1 MSRSRAKPAQTS
13 HDEKAPTAVSFFHL
27 QKRFTGC
34 QFIRLESFG
43 TRPASDM
50 LSSPHPP
57 RFPEYLP
64 LDASTINSLFLIGAL
79 LVGAS
84 ILVSSLSSRLGIPIL
99 VIILAVG
106 MIAGVDGGGI
116 IFNNYPTAYLVGNL
130 ALAVIL
136 LDGGLRTRVASFR
149 VALWPALSLAT
160 VGVMITTALTGMVAA
175 WLFDLSLIQGL
186 LIGAIVGSTD
196 AAAVF
201 SLLGGKGLNERV
213 TATLE
218 IESGSNDPMAVF
230 LTVTLIDMIASGQ
243 TGLHWSLLT
252 HLLREFGI
260 GGLLGLGG
268 GWLMLQLVNRI
279 NLAGGLYPI
288 LVIAGGLVVFSLT
301 NALHGSGFLAVYL
314 CGLVLGNKPIRSR
327 HGILHMLDGMAWLA
341 QIGMFLVLGLL
352 VTPHDLLPIALPAL
366 GLALW
371 MILVARPLSVVASLL
386 PFKAFHGREKGFIS
400 WVGLRGAVPIILA
413 VFPLMAGLPDAQ
425 LFFNLA
431 FFIVLV
437 SLLVQ
442 GTSLPWMAK
451 LLKVTVPPDPAPI
464 SRSALEVHLTS
475 EWELFVYRLGA
486 EKWCIGAALRELKMP
501 EGTRIAALFRGE
513 QLLHPSGSTVLEVGD
528 MLCVIGHEHNLPAL
542 GKLFSQA
549 PQRGLD
555 LRFFGD
561 FVLEGDAELGAVAAL
576 YGLKLDGLDAKMPL
590 AQFIRQKVGGAPVV
604 GDQVEW
610 HGTIWTVATMDGN
623 KIQKVGVRFPEGTRP
638 GPGLFL

>member
-1 MSRSRAKPAQTS
+1 M
-13 HDEKAPTAVSFFHL
+13 
-27 QKRFTGC
+27 
-34 QFIRLESFG
+34 
-43 TRPASDM
+43 
-50 LSSPHPP
+50 
-57 RFPEYLP
+57 
-64 LDASTINSLFLIGAL
+64 DASTINSLFLIGAL

-106 MIAGVDGGGI
+106 MLAGVDGGGI

-160 VGVMITTALTGMVAA
+160 VGVMITTALTGLIAA
-175 WLFDLSLIQGL
+175 WLFNLSLIQGL

-213 TATLE
+213 SATLE

-230 LTVTLIDMIASGQ
+230 LTVTLIDMIASGE
-243 TGLHWSLLT
+243 TGLHWSLLG

-260 GGLLGLGG
+260 GTLLGLGG

-288 LVIAGGLVVFSLT
+288 LVVAGGLVMFSLT

-371 MILVARPLSVVASLL
+371 MILVARPLSVVAALM

-442 GTSLPWMAK
+442 GTSLPWVAK

-464 SRSALEVHLTS
+464 SRSALEVHITS
-475 EWELFVYRLGA
+475 EWEMFVYRLGA

>member
-1 MSRSRAKPAQTS
+1 M
-13 HDEKAPTAVSFFHL
+13 
-27 QKRFTGC
+27 
-34 QFIRLESFG
+34 
-43 TRPASDM
+43 
-50 LSSPHPP
+50 
-57 RFPEYLP
+57 
-64 LDASTINSLFLIGAL
+64 DASTINSLFLIGAL

-106 MIAGVDGGGI
+106 MVAGVDGGGI

-160 VGVMITTALTGMVAA
+160 IGVMITTALTGLVAA
-175 WLFDLSLIQGL
+175 WLFNLGLIQGL

-288 LVIAGGLVVFSLT
+288 LVVAGGLVVFSAT

-464 SRSALEVHLTS
+464 SRSALEVHITS
-475 EWELFVYRLGA
+475 EWEMFVYRLGA

>member
-1 MSRSRAKPAQTS
+1 M
-13 HDEKAPTAVSFFHL
+13 
-27 QKRFTGC
+27 
-34 QFIRLESFG
+34 
-43 TRPASDM
+43 
-50 LSSPHPP
+50 
-57 RFPEYLP
+57 
-64 LDASTINSLFLIGAL
+64 DASTINSLFLIGAL

-106 MIAGVDGGGI
+106 MVAGVDGGGI

-160 VGVMITTALTGMVAA
+160 VGVMITTALTGLVAA
-175 WLFDLSLIQGL
+175 WLFNLSLIQGL

-288 LVIAGGLVVFSLT
+288 LVVAGGLVVFSLT

-371 MILVARPLSVVASLL
+371 MILVARPLSVVAALL

-464 SRSALEVHLTS
+464 SRSALEVHITS
-475 EWELFVYRLGA
+475 EWEMFVYRLGK

-513 QLLHPSGSTVLEVGD
+513 QLLHPSGSTVLEVDD

-610 HGTIWTVATMDGN
+610 HGTIWTVATLEGN
-623 KIQKVGVRFPEGTRP
+623 NIQKVGVRFPEGTRP

>member
-1 MSRSRAKPAQTS
+1 M
-13 HDEKAPTAVSFFHL
+13 
-27 QKRFTGC
+27 
-34 QFIRLESFG
+34 
-43 TRPASDM
+43 
-50 LSSPHPP
+50 
-57 RFPEYLP
+57 
-64 LDASTINSLFLIGAL
+64 DASTINSLFLIGAL

-106 MIAGVDGGGI
+106 MVAGVDGGGI

-136 LDGGLRTRVASFR
+136 LDGGLRTRVSSFR

-260 GGLLGLGG
+260 GAVVGLGG
-268 GWLMLQLVNRI
+268 GWVMLQLVNRI
-279 NLAGGLYPI
+279 SLAGGLYPI
-288 LVIAGGLVVFSLT
+288 LVVAGGLVVFSLT

-314 CGLVLGNKPIRSR
+314 CGLVLGNRPIRSR

-352 VTPHDLLPIALPAL
+352 VTPHDLLPIAVPAL

-371 MILVARPLSVVASLL
+371 MILIARPLSVAVSLL

-464 SRSALEVHLTS
+464 SRSALEVHVTS

-501 EGTRIAALFRGE
+501 EGTRIAALFRGQ

-528 MLCVIGHEHNLPAL
+528 LLCVIGHEHDLPAL
-542 GKLFSQA
+542 GKLFSQP

-576 YGLKLDGLDAKMPL
+576 YGLQLDNQDAKMPL
-590 AQFIRQKVGGAPVV
+590 AQFIRQKVGGAPIV
-604 GDQVEW
+604 GDQIEW
-610 HGTIWTVATMDGN
+610 NNTLWTVAVMDGN
-623 KIQKVGVRFPEGTRP
+623 KILKVGVKFPEGTRP

>member
-1 MSRSRAKPAQTS
+1 M
-13 HDEKAPTAVSFFHL
+13 TA
-27 QKRFTGC
+27 T
-34 QFIRLESFG
+34 
-43 TRPASDM
+43 A
-50 LSSPHPP
+50 
-57 RFPEYLP
+57 
-64 LDASTINSLFLIGAL
+64 INSLFLIGAL

-99 VIILAVG
+99 VIILGVG
-106 MIAGVDGGGI
+106 MAAGVDGAGI
-116 IFNNYPTAYLVGNL
+116 VFDNFPQAYLVGNL

-160 VGVMITTALTGMVAA
+160 VGVMITTGLTGMLAA
-175 WLFDLSLIQGL
+175 WLFGLSITQGL

-230 LTVTLIDMIASGQ
+230 LTVTLIDMLATHQ
-243 TGLHWSLLT
+243 TGLHWSLLV

-260 GGLLGLGG
+260 GAIMGLAG
-268 GWLMLQLVNRI
+268 GWVLLQLVNRI
-279 NLAGGLYPI
+279 NLAQALYPI
-288 LVIAGGLVVFSLT
+288 LVIAGGLVVFALT

-314 CGLVLGNKPIRSR
+314 CGLVLGNRPIRSR
-327 HGILHMLDGMAWLA
+327 HSILHMLDGMAWLA

-371 MILVARPLSVVASLL
+371 MILVARPLSVFVGLL
-386 PFKAFHGREKGFIS
+386 PFKAFHGKEKGFIS

-413 VFPLMAGLPDAQ
+413 VFPLMAGLPQAQ
-425 LFFNLA
+425 LYFNLA
-431 FFIVLV
+431 FFIVLI
-437 SLLVQ
+437 SLLLQ

-451 LLKVTVPPDPAPI
+451 WLKVTVPPDPAPI
-464 SRSALEVHLTS
+464 SRSALEVHHTS

-501 EGTRIAALFRGE
+501 QGTRIAALFRNE

-528 MLCVIGHEHNLPAL
+528 ILCVIGHEHDLPAL

-576 YGLKLDGLDAKMPL
+576 YGLKLEGEDPQTSLGR
-590 AQFIRQKVGGAPVV
+590 FINSRVGGAPVV

-610 HGTIWTVATMDGN
+610 NSTLWTVAAMDAN
-623 KIQKVGVRFPEGTRP
+623 RIAKVGVRFPEGSKP